1 MGEAGAS
8 STPLAHTPPAPAAPL
23 LGVLLAGLAA
33 GAAGG
38 FFGVGGGLVMIP
50 ILTGAFHYSQHQAH
64 GTSLAVIGV
73 AAVVSLA
80 VYAMHGNVLW
90 STAAAVA
97 AASVFTAR
105 LGARWASRTSSRLL
119 ARAFAALLA
128 AVALRLLLKAP
139 EGAALPA
146 HGGLERVGIDIALG
160 LAIGALSGFMG
171 VGGGLIAV
179 PAFTLLLGM
188 NQHVAQGTSLA
199 VILVTAPVGALEHAR
214 HGNVVGRLVP
224 PLALGAALG
233 GPLASLLAQG
243 TPQAVLAR
251 AFAAFLLF
259 NGVHSW
265 VRAGRKPSPTS
276 AA

>member
-1 MGEAGAS
+1 
-8 STPLAHTPPAPAAPL
+8 
-23 LGVLLAGLAA
+23 
-33 GAAGG
+33 
-38 FFGVGGGLVMIP
+38 
-50 ILTGAFHYSQHQAH
+50 
-64 GTSLAVIGV
+64 
-73 AAVVSLA
+73 
-80 VYAMHGNVLW
+80 
-90 STAAAVA
+90 
-97 AASVFTAR
+97 
-105 LGARWASRTSSRLL
+105 
-119 ARAFAALLA
+119 
-128 AVALRLLLKAP
+128 
-139 EGAALPA
+139 
-146 HGGLERVGIDIALG
+146 
-160 LAIGALSGFMG
+160 

-179 PAFTLLLGM
+179 PAFTLLLDM

-243 TPQAVLAR
+243 TPPAVLAR